1 MMRSVAGAAPG
12 LSGGGMVRDAVEPET
27 FASYLGRFLAGRL
40 GYGPEVP
47 AELAP
52 VAAACD
58 RLLVRADGPLLRV
71 ACIVDRDARPDAAF
85 AVSPEDVLAAAMAW
99 TEAAKWAGRRKPSVL
114 VTVYEVGAGV
124 VTPEAERRLAA
135 YVGDPRRGRRLV
147 LRAALV
153 DPGQRRVWDNARRA
167 FARPLA
173 FRWLRRLLARQRL
186 SDADLAPGAV
196 AGDVGRFP
204 VLTAAILAALLAIF
218 AAEVLVP
225 VAPWTGTLKADI
237 RTLVAFGGVDRTLVL
252 ARGEWWRLA
261 TAPLLHADALH
272 ILFNGWALWLIGR
285 LSERLIGPAWFA
297 AVFAVSALSGSALS
311 IAVNPANLLSVGA
324 SGAIVGLFAASFTLS
339 FRVPVGAVR
348 TRLQSRTVGTLV
360 PALIPFLSGT
370 NGGNV
375 DYGAHGGGA
384 AAGLAMGL
392 LLLSIWPRSLPRPRF
407 ARVAWAVAACGLGLA
422 LAALVPDLA
431 NYRAVSLAQNLFEPF
446 PRSDAEA
453 RIQSAVMVA
462 AKPRDPRARFAHA
475 LALVAAHD
483 LGGAEAELRAGL
495 AERDLLGLVDPPH
508 YEDRMRLVL
517 AAVLKD
523 ENRPADARAAAAP
536 ACDAE
541 KAGPLRDALAKMQLC
556 P

>member
-1 MMRSVAGAAPG
+1 MVDDAA
-12 LSGGGMVRDAVEPET
+12 EPET

-40 GYGPEVP
+40 GYGSQVP

-52 VAAACD
+52 LAAACD
-58 RLLVRADGPLLRV
+58 RLLVYADAPLFHA
-71 ACIVDRDARPDAAF
+71 ACIVDRDASPDAAF
-85 AVSPEDVLAAAMAW
+85 AMSPEDVLTAALAW
-99 TEAAKWAGRRKPSVL
+99 AETAKRKGRRKPAML
-114 VTVYEVGAGV
+114 VTIYEVGAGV

-135 YVGDPRRGRRLV
+135 YVGVPRLGRNPV

-153 DPGQRRVWDNARRA
+153 DPVRRQVWNNERRS
-167 FARPLA
+167 FRRPLA
-173 FRWLRRLLARQRL
+173 FRWLRSLLARPRL
-186 SDADLAPGAV
+186 SDAELVPGAV
-196 AGDVGRFP
+196 ARDVGRFP

-218 AAEVLVP
+218 ATEVVAP

-237 RTLVAFGGVDRTLVL
+237 RTLVAFGGVNRTLVL

-285 LSERLIGPAWFA
+285 LSERLMGAAWFA
-297 AVFAVSALSGSALS
+297 AVFAVSALAGSALS

-324 SGAIVGLFAASFTLS
+324 SGAIVGLFAASLTLS

-348 TRLQSRTVGTLV
+348 TRLQSRTVGTLM
-360 PALIPFLSGT
+360 PALIPFLSGS
-370 NGGNV
+370 NGGIV

-392 LLLSIWPRSLPRPRF
+392 VLLSIWPRSLPRPRF
-407 ARVAWAVAACGLGLA
+407 ARVAWAIAVCGLGLA

-431 NYRAVSLAQNLFEPF
+431 NYRAVSLAQDLYEPF
-446 PRSDAEA
+446 PKSDAQA
-453 RIQSAVMVA
+453 REQAAAMVA

-475 LALVAAHD
+475 VAFAAAHD
-483 LGGAEAELRAGL
+483 LRGAEAELRAGL
-495 AERDLLGLVDPPH
+495 AQTDLLGLLDPPQ
-508 YEDRMRLVL
+508 YEDRMRTVL

-523 ENRPADARAAAAP
+523 ENRPAEALAAAAP
-536 ACDAE
+536 ACESE
-541 KAGPLRDALAKMQLC
+541 KAGPLRDTLAKLQLC